1 MDKQVK
7 LFEAFLGASSTIKQL
22 NERKQQLHEDYQKL
36 GQPIPRNEKQEL
48 QTDQGK
54 ELDALFDIT
63 LECERL
69 KEIKDIMDELQSIA
83 NVNECQEAVL
93 SKLRDIIKEQNP
105 TPKPKDAVH
114 ERASAVDHR
123 EEESRAEGSY
133 LSTRQGAIEEQN
145 QASKAKDDKG
155 KAVAAEDQGERFHA
169 SSADLAA
176 AEDLVLQSKARKAS
190 VNELYKSA
198 DRAYAAVSNPNLPT
212 VQRLSIYRS
221 PTYLN

>member
-1 MDKQVK
+1 MRTIRNLDSLFHVMRNKSYK
-7 LFEAFLGASSTIKQL
+7 LIREQ
-22 NERKQQLHEDYQKL
+22 
-36 GQPIPRNEKQEL
+36 
-48 QTDQGK
+48 

-69 KEIKDIMDELQSIA
+69 KEIKDIMDQLQIIA

-114 ERASAVDHR
+114 ERAAAVDHR
-123 EEESRAEGSY
+123 EEESRAEGSQAEGSY
-133 LSTRQGAIEEQN
+133 PSAVQGAIEEQN

-155 KAVAAEDQGERFHA
+155 KAVATEEQEERFQA
-169 SSADLAA
+169 SSADLVA

-198 DRAYAAVSNPNLPT
+198 DRAYGAVSNSNLLT
-212 VQRLSIYRS
+212 VQILSIYRS